1 MSDKIIIKASKRDVI
16 GKKVK
21 LLRLEGLLPAV
32 VYGRAIDAPI
42 SISMDLRETT
52 KIMRN
57 VGPSTLVTL
66 DVDGKEYATLVRA
79 RQRDFIKGNYL
90 HLDFL
95 AISMTE
101 KVTSLVNLILEGV
114 VPAIETFGAVLIT
127 GVDRI
132 EISAL
137 PQDLPNVIRV
147 DLSSLE
153 NIGSG
158 IFTRDL
164 ILPDNVELL
173 SSLEDMIAVATAPTL
188 AIEEEEEAVDEEL
201 LEGEEGEEGAEA
213 GEGTGDEASAE

>member
-137 PQDLPNVIRV
+137 PQDLPDVIRV
-147 DLSSLE
+147 DISSLE

-201 LEGEEGEEGAEA
+201 LEGEEGEEA
-213 GEGTGDEASAE
+213 GEGTDDEASEE